1 MKQTSD
7 TLSPEH
13 GLSRLTTE
21 QQNAASAELDSLS
34 SEEIARVINAE
45 DRNVAEAVG
54 GALPQIG
61 EAIEAIA
68 AALYK
73 GGRLIYVG
81 AGTSG
86 RIAAM
91 DAAECPPTFNTDP
104 KMVQFIIAGGV
115 RALGAAAEYNED
127 SRRAGERDI
136 ARKKPTNKDVVVAV
150 AASGRT
156 PYTVAALAYA
166 RSRGAKTVA
175 VTCNAGS
182 DLERAAH
189 IAIVA
194 EVGPEVVSGST
205 RMKAGSAQKMILN
218 MLSTGAMTR
227 LGYVYGNLMV
237 NVHLTNKKL
246 LERGITILQ
255 KAAGV
260 DRQAAQAALKK
271 AGNRVPVALVMLRAG
286 VSRSEAANR
295 LKSVHGNV
303 RRAIEMRTAA
313 DNSKFKLRFRTYTG
327 SE

>member
-7 TLSPEH
+7 TLLPQL
-13 GLSRLTTE
+13 GLNQLTTE
-21 QQNAASAELDSLS
+21 QQNAASAELDTLS
-34 SEEIARVINAE
+34 SEEIASVINAE
-45 DRNVAEAVG
+45 DGHVAEAVG
-54 GALPQIG
+54 RALPQIG

-68 AALYK
+68 GALYK

-86 RIAAM
+86 RIAAI

-104 KMVQFIIAGGV
+104 KMVQFVIAGGV

-136 ARKKPTNKDVVVAV
+136 ARKKPSNKDVVVGV

-156 PYTVAALAYA
+156 PYTVAALEYA
-166 RSRGAKTVA
+166 RSCGAKTVA
-175 VTCNAGS
+175 VTCNPNSALG
-182 DLERAAH
+182 RAAH

-194 EVGPEVVSGST
+194 EVGPEVISGST
-205 RMKAGSAQKMILN
+205 RMKAGTAQKMILN

-255 KAAGV
+255 NAAGV
-260 DRQAAQAALKK
+260 ERKAAQAALKK

-303 RRAIEMRTAA
+303 RRAIEKRTGT
-313 DNSKFKLRFRTYTG
+313 DNNKLGFRTYTG
-327 SE
+327 SL